1 MKLIVAATSTAL
13 LAAVYVL
20 RLDQAAGLYV
30 DDAWYIVLA
39 TAVWQGD
46 GFRLISSATTPILPA
61 FPPGFA
67 LILAPIVGA
76 FPEFPGNVVP
86 LKMVSL
92 VAMGGV
98 GALVYVFL
106 TRYHAAPRAV
116 AATVAVI
123 TVAMPAFVF
132 LATSTVMAE
141 PVFTAAQLCAAV
153 AVERSARAP
162 SRTATRNT
170 IIAGLVAGA
179 TLLIRLAGVAAV
191 LAATC
196 YLAKKRG
203 VRPAAVFLALATACY
218 LPWGMYSYLNR
229 APAIERAAHGG
240 SVSYAYRELLM
251 MRHGGEAASGSLT
264 AAEWPNRIGSNLLN
278 IFGRD
283 VGGMVLPAVYR
294 TTGESGY
301 EVFGMTG
308 ETGIRA
314 SSMGRASGTVILSLT
329 ISAIALA
336 GFIGTIRRA
345 ATVAEWM
352 VPATVAMVVLVPAP
366 TFRYVL
372 PLAPFIVFYF
382 LAGLDAIVGAARRSA
397 PAPTAAFRIT
407 AACLLVLF
415 AVEHASYVWRARRG
429 PRPVWIEEFEEARQV
444 TDWLG
449 RNGSGFV
456 ASNNPGLVYLAT
468 GLKGVSMGNAPANW
482 SYWQQLGVR
491 YAAALRP
498 VPKPRESLP
507 YTPVFETSGLKLW
520 VVRLPDP

>member
-1 MKLIVAATSTAL
+1 M
-13 LAAVYVL
+13 AAVYVL

-39 TAVWQGD
+39 KAVWQGD

-76 FPEFPGNVVP
+76 FPEFPANVVP

-92 VAMGGV
+92 VAMGAAGV
-98 GALVYVFL
+98 LVYVFVN
-106 TRYHAAPRAV
+106 RYHAAPRAV

-141 PVFTAAQLCAAV
+141 PVFTAAQLGAAV

-162 SRTATRNT
+162 SRTATMTT
-170 IIAGLVAGA
+170 IIAGLIAGA

-203 VRPAAVFLALATACY
+203 ARPAIIFLGLATACY
-218 LPWGMYSYLNR
+218 LPWGAYSYLHR

-240 SVSYAYRELLM
+240 SVSYAYGELLM

-264 AAEWPNRIGSNLLN
+264 AAELPNRVGSNLLN

-283 VGGMVLPAVYR
+283 VGAMLIPAVYR
-294 TTGESGY
+294 PAGESGY

-314 SSMGRASGTVILSLT
+314 SSMGGAAGTMILSLS
-329 ISAIALA
+329 ISVIALA
-336 GFIGTIRRA
+336 GFIATIRRA

-382 LAGLDAIVGAARRSA
+382 LGGLDALVSAVKRAAP

-407 AACLLVLF
+407 SACLLVLF
-415 AVEHASYVWRARRG
+415 AAEHAAYVWRARQG
-429 PRPVWIEEFEEARQV
+429 PTPVWIEEFEEARLV
-444 TDWLG
+444 TDWLAG
-449 RNGSGFV
+449 HGSGFV
-456 ASNNPGLVYLAT
+456 ASNNPGLIYLAT

-482 SYWQQLGVR
+482 AHWQELGVR
-491 YAAALRP
+491 YAATLRP
-498 VPKPRESLP
+498 VPKPKDSLP
-507 YTPVFETSGLKLW
+507 YTARFETARLKLW
-520 VVRLPDP
+520 VVELPVPADRK